1 MLRPFDLGTRS
12 LLIVGGLNWLA
23 VGAGKFDL
31 VAAATRSRFGR
42 PNIAARTV
50 YGIVGGAALY
60 SLARLIEQEFFGK
73 RPSGQHKL
81 IRDVMTANPA
91 SITPRAP
98 VTEAAQLM
106 RSADVG
112 SLPVVEG
119 DRLIGVVTD
128 RDIAVRVVADGHD
141 PNSVTVGQVSSAEPV
156 TVEPEQPLDE
166 ALRLMA
172 RHQVRRLP
180 VVEGGRLVGIL
191 AQADVA
197 LEAEDTRTGE
207 PVEKISA

>member
-1 MLRPFDLGTRS
+1 MLRPFDLATRS
-12 LLIVGGLNWLA
+12 LLVVGGLNWLA

-31 VAAATRSRFGR
+31 VAAVARSRFGR

-81 IRDVMTANPA
+81 IRDAMTSNPE

-128 RDIAVRVVADGHD
+128 GHD
-141 PNSVTVGQVSSAEPV
+141 PNAVTVGQVSSAEPV

-197 LEAEDTRTGE
+197 LEAEDARTGE
-207 PVEKISA
+207 TVEKISG